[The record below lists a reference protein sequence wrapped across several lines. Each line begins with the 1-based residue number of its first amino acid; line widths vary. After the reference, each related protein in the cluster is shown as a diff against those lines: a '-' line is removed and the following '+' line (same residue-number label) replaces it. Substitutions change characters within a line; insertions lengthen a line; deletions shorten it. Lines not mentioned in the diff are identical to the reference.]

1 MTKAA
6 TPGPAPEVVAEFRQA
21 AGLTQREAAAMV
33 HVTGPAWA
41 RWESL
46 DPKLHRSMP
55 YGLFELFS
63 IKAKA
68 LKT

>member
-33 HVTGPAWA
+33 HVTNEAWC
-41 RWESL
+41 RWESTA
-46 DPKLHRSMP
+46 KTRRSMP
-55 YGLFELFS
+55 YGLFELFC
-63 IKAKA
+63 
-68 LKT
+68 LKTHKLRK